1 MKKANK
7 SIVLVSGG
15 LDSAVCAAIA
25 ALTTEPAFLHVNY
38 GQRTERRELKA
49 FEGLA
54 AYYKIQQTLVAD
66 IHHLSKIGCSA
77 LTDTNIKVPKGRLHR
92 KNIPVT
98 YVPFRNAHILSI
110 ATAWAEAI
118 GAGEIYIG
126 AVEED
131 SSGYPDCREEFFKA
145 FEKTI
150 RLGTATKRPI
160 KIKTPLIHRR
170 KSWIVK
176 TGLRLKAPL
185 NLTWSCYKDS
195 RLACGSC
202 DSCLLRLR
210 GFKEAGIVD
219 PIPYQRRN
227 NVKKEEA
234 R

>member
-1 MKKANK
+1 MKKTKK

-15 LDSAVCAAIA
+15 LDSAVTAAIA

-49 FEGLA
+49 FERLA
-54 AYYKIQQTLVAD
+54 AYYKVRRTLVAD
-66 IHHLSKIGCSA
+66 IRHLSKIGCSA
-77 LTDTNIKVPKGRLHR
+77 LTDLQIQVPKGRLYR

-118 GAGEIYIG
+118 NASEIYIG

-145 FEKTI
+145 FEKAV

-185 NLTWSCYKDS
+185 HLTWSCYKES
-195 RLACGSC
+195 RLACGAC

-210 GFKEAGIVD
+210 GFKEAGVED
-219 PIPYQRRN
+219 PIPY
-227 NVKKEEA
+227 KKLKQGEA

>member
-1 MKKANK
+1 MKKTKK

-15 LDSAVCAAIA
+15 LDSAVTAAIA

-54 AYYKIQQTLVAD
+54 AYYKVHQTLVAD
-66 IHHLSKIGCSA
+66 IRHLSKIGRSA
-77 LTDTNIKVPKGRLHR
+77 LTDLKIKVPKGRLHR

-118 GAGEIYIG
+118 NAGEIYIG

-145 FEKTI
+145 FEKTV

-185 NLTWSCYKDS
+185 HLTWSCYKDS

-210 GFKEAGIVD
+210 GFKEAGERD
-219 PIPYQRRN
+219 PIAYQKLN
-227 NVKKEEA
+227 GVKKEKA